1 MFIYTCL
8 SKIHML
14 KPKFIW
20 LSNMTVFRDGAFK
33 ELIKVKEGY
42 KHGAPIQ
49 YDWYVHKKRERE
61 RPGLYVLREK
71 VTWEHNNTV
80 AVFQEKGNGLRR
92 NQICWPID
100 VEHLTSRIVRNKFL
114 LFKPPRLC
122 YFVME
127 ALKV

>member
-49 YDWYVHKKRERE
+49 YD
-61 RPGLYVLREK
+61 
-71 VTWEHNNTV
+71 
-80 AVFQEKGNGLRR
+80 
-92 NQICWPID
+92 
-100 VEHLTSRIVRNKFL
+100 
-114 LFKPPRLC
+114 
-122 YFVME
+122 
-127 ALKV
+127 